1 MPSAHTDLEAAGRAV
16 AAHDAPGAIAALD
29 HASAA
34 GARDNQAYGNARVDV
49 FTPEVLQQIA
59 PARQAVR
66 MGNWGAAS
74 HYVDAALTHPGTL
87 AR

>member
-1 MPSAHTDLEAAGRAV
+1 
-16 AAHDAPGAIAALD
+16 
-29 HASAA
+29 
-34 GARDNQAYGNARVDV
+34 V